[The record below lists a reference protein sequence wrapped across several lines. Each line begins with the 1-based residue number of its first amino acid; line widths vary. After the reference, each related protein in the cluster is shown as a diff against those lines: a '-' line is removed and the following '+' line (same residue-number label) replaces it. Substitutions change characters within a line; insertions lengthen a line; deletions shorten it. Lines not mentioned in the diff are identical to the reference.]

1 MTKVN
6 GISLSLIAAV
16 TFLNVANADSIDLGD
31 VSVTATKTERKVADV
46 PASIEVIT
54 EKDIE
59 NSTSL
64 NANEL
69 LKNVAGVSIRRGL
82 CQQNLTTKFT

>member
-6 GISLSLIAAV
+6 GISLSLIAVA

-46 PASIEVIT
+46 PASINIVT
-54 EKDIE
+54 QKDIE
-59 NSTSL
+59 NSVAS
-64 NANEL
+64 NANEI
-69 LKNVAGVSIRRGL
+69 LKNVAGVIGKKIR
-82 CQQNLTTKFT
+82 